1 LDYLHTRSPVVVHR
15 DLKLA
20 NVMLDEH
27 WVRPGGRGPPPAVS
41 PLGAAK
47 AAERFELSAGFGIE
61 LNRFDKLIYNVPF
74 LATT

>member
-27 WVRPGGRGPPPAVS
+27 WVRPGARGPPAAVS
-41 PLGAAK
+41 PLGTGK
-47 AAERFELSAGFGIE
+47 AGEHFKYSAGFGIE
-61 LNRFDKLIYNVPF
+61 IEAFRPIRKFHS
-74 LATT
+74 